1 MTTRTDLDRS
11 IAAWLVAEAPERAPQ
26 DLLEASRDQIR
37 STRQRRPLW
46 PAGGTFPM
54 SNFTRLAAGLIAVLA
69 IAGAGIALRP
79 LLNSAQPA
87 VTPAVTPSPTPG
99 AAGGPVVMDPGTYT
113 TLQFRPAITYTV
125 PFGWALVDDDA
136 NSFTIAPAAFTEAG
150 ITVCRNPRPGDKDAK
165 PVSGVATDA
174 TSLATWFAGRP
185 EVGVISGPT
194 DWSQGGLT
202 GHWFDLK
209 GPSDGPEVNLMGY
222 AGDGSGCGINMYPDQ
237 RIRVGFLDGP
247 DSTLMVYVWDAI
259 GSESYI
265 ETATR
270 VIETYV
276 FDVP

>member
-69 IAGAGIALRP
+69 IAGAGIA
-79 LLNSAQPA
+79 
-87 VTPAVTPSPTPG
+87 
-99 AAGGPVVMDPGTYT
+99 
-113 TLQFRPAITYTV
+113 LQFRPAITYTV